1 MKILVQKF
9 GGTSVRTPEARAAAV
24 SKVKKAVAD
33 GFTVAV
39 VVSAMGRE
47 GEPYATDTL
56 IRTLKECNPGVAG
69 HELDLLMCC
78 GEIISACVFAAELQK
93 EGFKACA
100 LTGGQAGIETD
111 GTYGSAHILNVD
123 PRPLMKIMAQG
134 IIPVVCGFQ
143 GLSREEHQM
152 TTLGRGGS
160 DTSAAALGVGLKASA
175 IEIYTDVDG
184 IMTADPRMV
193 DNARIMS
200 CISYGACCELA
211 EQGAKVIHQRA
222 VEIAQNGNIPLY
234 VKCTFDD
241 GPGTLITNAGTLA
254 ERTGLESQSFV
265 NGITYIKGL
274 TQYRVTL
281 DGARAGQE
289 LFQTLA
295 DAGISVSC
303 LNLSLTESMFS
314 VYSDNAAACAAVL
327 ERHGFNYRQKDRCA
341 KVSVVGISVRGM
353 PGLMASF
360 VNALNEKGIAILQTV
375 DSNTSISA
383 IIEETSLKDAVVSL
397 HEAYRLNH

>member
-241 GPGTLITNAGTLA
+241 EPGTLITNAGTLA

-265 NGITYIKGL
+265 NGITYIKGCRHQREL
-274 TQYRVTL
+274 PEPVPDGVHVLRVQRQRRGL
-281 DGARAGQE
+281 RRRIGAARVQLQAEGPLCE
-289 LFQTLA
+289 
-295 DAGISVSC
+295 
-303 LNLSLTESMFS
+303 
-314 VYSDNAAACAAVL
+314 
-327 ERHGFNYRQKDRCA
+327 
-341 KVSVVGISVRGM
+341 SVRGRHLGAGYAG
-353 PGLMASF
+353 PDGVFRQCPEREGHCDFADRRF
-360 VNALNEKGIAILQTV
+360 QYIHFG
-375 DSNTSISA
+375 
-383 IIEETSLKDAVVSL
+383 
-397 HEAYRLNH
+397 NHRGNIPQGCRGFPA

>member
-9 GGTSVRTPEARAAAV
+9 GGTSVRTPEARQAAIG
-24 SKVKKAVAD
+24 KVTKALAD
-33 GFTVAV
+33 GYTVAV
-39 VVSAMGRE
+39 VVSAMGRV

-56 IRTLKECNPGVAG
+56 LQLLHTSNPDVAG
-69 HELDLLMCC
+69 HETDMLLCC
-78 GEIISACVFAAELQK
+78 GEIISACVFAAELQRA
-93 EGFKACA
+93 GFPAMA
-100 LTGGQAGIETD
+100 MTGGQAGIETD
-111 GTYGSAHILNVD
+111 DTYGSAHLLRVD
-123 PRPLMKIMAQG
+123 PRPAMKVMAQG
-134 IIPVVCGFQ
+134 IIPVICGFQ
-143 GLSREEHQM
+143 GATRPDGQM

-175 IEIYTDVDG
+175 VEIYTDVDG

-193 DNARIMS
+193 DHPRIMS
-200 CISYGACCELA
+200 QISYGACCELA
-211 EQGAKVIHQRA
+211 EQGARVIHQRA
-222 VEIAQNGNIPLY
+222 VEIAQEGNIPLY

-241 GPGTLITNAGTLA
+241 TPGTLITNVGRVA
-254 ERTGLESQSFV
+254 ERVSVEPRSFV
-265 NGITYIKGL
+265 NGITYIKDL

-281 DGARAGQE
+281 NGAKAGQA
-289 LFQTLA
+289 LFQALA

-314 VYSDNAAACAAVL
+314 VFSDKAKACAAVL
-327 ERHGFNYRQKDRCA
+327 KANGFPFQQNDRCA

-360 VNALNEKGIAILQTV
+360 VNALNEKGIEILQTV

-383 IIEETSLKDAVVSL
+383 IIKEKALKEAVVSL
-397 HEAYRLNH
+397 HEAYGLNQ

>member
-9 GGTSVRTPEARAAAV
+9 GGTSVRTPEARQAAIG
-24 SKVKKAVAD
+24 KVKKALAD
-33 GFTVAV
+33 GYTVAV
-39 VVSAMGRE
+39 VVSAMGRS

-56 IRTLKECNPGVAG
+56 LRLLRASNPDAAG
-69 HELDLLMCC
+69 HETDLLLCC
-78 GEIISACVFAAELQK
+78 GEIVSACVFAAELQRA
-93 EGFKACA
+93 GFPARA
-100 LTGGQAGIETD
+100 MTGGQAGFETD
-111 GTYGSAHILNVD
+111 DAYGSAHLLRVD
-123 PRPLMKIMAQG
+123 PRPVMKIMAQG
-134 IIPVVCGFQ
+134 LIPVICGFQ
-143 GLSREEHQM
+143 GMSRPDGQL

-175 IEIYTDVDG
+175 VEIYTDVDG
-184 IMTADPRMV
+184 IMTADPRLV
-193 DNARIMS
+193 DHPRIMPR
-200 CISYGACCELA
+200 ISYGACCELA

-222 VEIAQNGNIPLY
+222 VEIAQKGNIPLY

-241 GPGTLITNAGTLA
+241 APGTLVTNVGSVA
-254 ERTGLESQSFV
+254 EQVSVEPRSFV
-265 NGITYIKGL
+265 NGITYIRDL

-289 LFQTLA
+289 LFQNLA

-303 LNLSLTESMFS
+303 LNLSPTESMFS
-314 VYSDNAAACAAVL
+314 VYRDKASACASVL
-327 ERHGFNYRQKDRCA
+327 AAKGFTFRQNDRCA

-360 VNALNEKGIAILQTV
+360 VNALNRKGIEILQTV

-383 IIEETSLKDAVVSL
+383 IIKEEALKDAVVSL
-397 HEAYRLNH
+397 HEAYGLNR